1 MFEKS
6 SFSVVATT
14 PASSILIRSSSF
26 LVVTRISV
34 YRTNDL
40 MKTIAAI
47 DLIHDQDGR
56 YTHIYGKKKR
66 KEKKKKKTLSSDCT
80 C

>member
-6 SFSVVATT
+6 IFSVVAT

-34 YRTNDL
+34 YRTNDP

-56 YTHIYGKKKR
+56 YTHIIMV
-66 KEKKKKKTLSSDCT
+66 KKKKKKKKKNTLSSDCT

>member
-1 MFEKS
+1 MFEKKS
-6 SFSVVATT
+6 IFSVVAT

-34 YRTNDL
+34 YMTNDP

-56 YTHIYGKKKR
+56 NTHIW
-66 KEKKKKKTLSSDCT
+66 
-80 C
+80 